1 MLMTRSAFW
10 SVHIKALKIREEN
23 TVSFQLFYPLNDLL
37 YEAGICFSFLAQK
50 QTRVTALL
58 EAFWATYW
66 TDLCL
71 SSCFVA
77 GAFGSEGR

>member
-1 MLMTRSAFW
+1 MWSDLILCFIMLMTCSAFW

-23 TVSFQLFYPLNDLL
+23 TGSFQLFYPLNDLL

-58 EAFWATYW
+58 EAF
-66 TDLCL
+66 
-71 SSCFVA
+71 
-77 GAFGSEGR
+77 